1 MVWIF
6 AGAVICLFCYIMG
19 YCIGEAVTN
28 DKWRNTRGQME
39 LEDEPDIPEE
49 CFGCKEAG
57 LSCDPNCQNNVLNQG
72 KELKIKDVEPEKNDT
87 EENCQ

>member
-39 LEDEPDIPEE
+39 LDEDD
-49 CFGCKEAG
+49 
-57 LSCDPNCQNNVLNQG
+57 NG
-72 KELKIKDVEPEKNDT
+72 KELKVKYVEPEKNDT
-87 EENCQ
+87 EEN

>member
-1 MVWIF
+1 MVWMF

-39 LEDEPDIPEE
+39 LEDKPDIPEE
-49 CFGCKEAG
+49 CFGCKEVG
-57 LSCDPNCQNNVLNQG
+57 LPCDPNCQNNVLNQG
-72 KELKIKDVEPEKNDT
+72 KELMIKDVEPEKNDT
-87 EENCQ
+87 EEN

>member
-39 LEDEPDIPEE
+39 PEDEPDIPEE
-49 CFGCKEAG
+49 CFGCKEVG
-57 LSCDPNCQNNVLNQG
+57 LPCDPNCQNNVLNQG

-87 EENCQ
+87 EEN